1 MSVVGYLPVA
11 LVKAWIQPI
20 NYVIG
25 FDPYGIAYAPKG
37 FSFFQ
42 DGVFPSIMMF
52 TALFPYPVVSV
63 YAFSVYAGQ
72 YSQPLVIS
80 LDYPT
85 MFIQLQINISP

>member
-11 LVKAWIQPI
+11 LVKSWIQPI
-20 NYVIG
+20 NYVVG
-25 FDPYGIAYAPKG
+25 FDLYGNAYTPRG

-42 DGVFPSIMMF
+42 NNVFPSTMIF

-63 YAFSVYAGQ
+63 NAFSVYAGQ
-72 YSQPLVIS
+72 YSQPLVIT

-85 MFIQLQINISP
+85 MFVQLQINISP